1 MVFHDLNNNKNQT
14 TTKLQNSEEGSRK
27 KSIKVGVEGGS
38 TKATL
43 KPLNFESVSYRSCK
57 TVF

>member
-27 KSIKVGVEGGS
+27 KSIKEVGVEGGLR
-38 TKATL
+38 KL
-43 KPLNFESVSYRSCK
+43 HWNH
-57 TVF
+57 